1 VTAAAAVRGEATG
14 AAIPNAGTRR
24 PADDIPAPR
33 DVIDDAPAPAE
44 ADEPDQV
51 ESVPHVV
58 QSGENFWTIAR
69 LYYGSG
75 RFYRALWK
83 ANSGLV
89 PAPEKLRVGMTIRI
103 PPPEALDRS
112 LVTASP
118 PSPETGTGS
127 SSESGSIKTYR
138 RTSRPVL
145 QDDRE
150 EASAIPSS
158 AMSRPRRSEIELALP
173 VADPSSRAD
182 PESSSSSDPDAVPET
197 RFRPR
202 RPVYKVRPHDT
213 LRSIARDTLGEGRR
227 ADEILER
234 NRDILK
240 DPNDLTPGQII
251 ELPDDARLG
260 LRGR

>member
-1 VTAAAAVRGEATG
+1 MAAAVLGEATG
-14 AAIPNAGTRR
+14 AAIPNAGRRR
-24 PADDIPAPR
+24 PADDIPTPR
-33 DVIDDAPAPAE
+33 DTIDDAPAPAG
-44 ADEPDQV
+44 ADEPDEV

-103 PPPEALDRS
+103 PPPEALDRA
-112 LVTASP
+112 LVKASP
-118 PSPETGTGS
+118 TSPETGPG
-127 SSESGSIKTYR
+127 SESGSVKTYR

-150 EASAIPSS
+150 EASEIPSS

-182 PESSSSSDPDAVPET
+182 PESSSSDPDAVPET

-202 RPVYKVRPHDT
+202 RPTYKVRPHDT
-213 LRSIARDTLGEGRR
+213 LRSIARDTLGESRR
-227 ADEILER
+227 TDEILEL

-240 DPNDLTPGQII
+240 DPNDLSPGQII